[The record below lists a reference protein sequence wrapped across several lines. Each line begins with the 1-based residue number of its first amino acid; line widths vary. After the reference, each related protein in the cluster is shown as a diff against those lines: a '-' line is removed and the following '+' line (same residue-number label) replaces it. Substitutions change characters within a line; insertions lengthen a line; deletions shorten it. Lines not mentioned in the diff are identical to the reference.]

1 LPVDRHGDVRDTAIG
16 ECGSAGEF
24 DGILHMSGAHD
35 PVVVDA
41 DIHEQLIELDVLLS
55 MSVDQA

>member
-1 LPVDRHGDVRDTAIG
+1 
-16 ECGSAGEF
+16 
-24 DGILHMSGAHD
+24 MSGAHD